1 MQFLK
6 LLFTISFLTSFIA
19 HSQTI
24 QILDAKTKKPIKEV
38 FVFSKQNQRGVLS
51 NKNGEIDLSEF
62 GANEKLTF
70 QHVKFD
76 KLYLN
81 KSEALKG
88 PILLNQKKNQLPT
101 VYYDHPLRYNIDPED
116 EPGRIEKITK
126 EIVKLE
132 NPANSA
138 DMLQNTGG
146 VLVQKSQGG
155 GGSPI
160 IRGFE
165 ANKLLLVIDG
175 VRMNNAI
182 YRSGHLQNA
191 ITVDNGVLDH
201 TEVIFGPSSS
211 LYGSDALG
219 GVIHFHTIDPEITGK
234 DSTYFTGSSYLRF
247 NSNNRSMTGHF
258 DFSIG
263 KNKWAL
269 LSSITASQFGD
280 IISGKNRAF
289 HNDASWGLHPEVVI
303 QSNSGDSVVENMNRH
318 IQANS
323 GYSQF
328 DFLEKFVYQSNDHL
342 KYTFNLQFSTSSKI
356 NRYDKLT
363 EYNNGNLKYA
373 EWYYGPQTRFLGQFK
388 VDFSKNPN
396 NPKNKIYHAGVF
408 SLAYQKIEEDRISR
422 RFQNAMR
429 EIQEEDLNIISLNLD
444 FNKILTKN
452 RILFYGLEAQH
463 NIVESNALA
472 TNIFSENIADSQTRY
487 PQKSN
492 YLTSG
497 IYVEFKK
504 KFNNR
509 ANFTTGLRYSFI
521 YANSQFTDTS
531 FLSLP
536 FTEVNLLTGAPSGNL
551 GFVLRPDSSTKMS
564 IQATT
569 GFRAPNIDDYG
580 KVFEKSGFTVVPNN
594 NLKPEYALGGE
605 FSVERSFGKDFLSI
619 GGTVYTTYL
628 FNAMVQRDFTLNG
641 EDSIL
646 YNGEMTKIQA
656 IVNTDQAIVYGASA
670 HLRVNFS
677 KKMNFNFSY
686 NYTKGTDLS
695 LKSPLEHIPPQFGKI
710 AFNYSGKKLNT
721 AIYTFYNF
729 RKKLSDYAAGG
740 DNIDLTPNGGGTPP
754 WWTLNYR
761 ISYTF
766 YDQISVQFA
775 AENILDMHYRQFAS
789 GITAPGRNFM
799 ISLKAEF

>member
-1 MQFLK
+1 MK
-6 LLFTISFLTSFIA
+6 PLFTLSFLLSFTTF
-19 HSQTI
+19 SQT
-24 QILDAKTKKPIKEV
+24 AKIVNSDTDKPIKEV
-38 FVFSKQNQRGVLS
+38 FVYSKENPRGVLS
-51 NKNGEIDLSEF
+51 DTKGEISLSEF
-62 GANEKLTF
+62 GSEEMLFF

-76 KLYLN
+76 RLYIS
-81 KSEALKG
+81 KTEALSG
-88 PILLNQKKNQLPT
+88 PIKLSPKKNQLPT
-101 VYYDHPLRYNIDPED
+101 VYFDHPLRYNIEAED

-132 NPANSA
+132 NPATSA

-219 GVIHFHTIDPEITGK
+219 GVIHFHTIDPEITNA
-234 DSTYFTGSSYLRF
+234 DSLYFTGNSNIRF
-247 NSNNRSMTGHF
+247 NTNNKSMTGHF
-258 DFSIG
+258 DFSTG

-269 LSSITASQFGD
+269 LSSFTASKFGD
-280 IISGKNRAF
+280 IISGQNRSF
-289 HNDASWGLHPEVVI
+289 HNDANWGLHQEVVI
-303 QSNSGDSVVENMNRH
+303 QTNGNDSIVENQNPN

-328 DFLEKFVYQSNDHL
+328 DFLEKFIYQSNDHL
-342 KYTFNLQFSTSSKI
+342 RYTFNLQFSTSSEI

-363 EYNNGNLKYA
+363 EYSGGNLRYA

-422 RFQNAMR
+422 RFQSANR
-429 EIQEEDLNIISLNLD
+429 EFQEEDVDVISLNLD
-444 FNKILTKN
+444 FNRILTKN
-452 RILFYGLEAQH
+452 RIFFYGLEAQH
-463 NIVESNALA
+463 NIVHSTAY
-472 TNIFSENIADSQTRY
+472 TKNINSGLSSDDQTRY
-487 PQKSN
+487 PQESN

-497 IYVEFKK
+497 VYVEFKK

-509 ANFTTGLRYSFI
+509 ANFTSGLRYSFI

-536 FTEVNLLTGAPSGNL
+536 FNEVNLLTAAPSGNA
-551 GFVLRPDSSTKMS
+551 GFVFRPDTLTKIS
-564 IQATT
+564 VQATT

-580 KVFEKSGFTVVPNN
+580 KVFEKSGNTVVPNN

-605 FSVERSFGKDFLSI
+605 LSVDRRFGKDFIHI
-619 GGTVYTTYL
+619 GATTYATYL

-641 EDSIL
+641 QDSIL

-656 IVNTDQAIVYGASA
+656 IVNTDQAVVYGVSA
-670 HLRVNFS
+670 HLRINFTR
-677 KKMNFNFSY
+677 KFNFVYSY
-686 NYTKGTDLS
+686 NFTKGLDLS
-695 LKSPLEHIPPQFGKI
+695 ANTPLEHIAPQFGKI
-710 AFNYSGKKLNT
+710 AFNYSGKKLNSS
-721 AIYTFYNF
+721 IYSFYNF
-729 RKKLSDYAAGG
+729 RKRIKDYTPGG
-740 DNIDLTPNGGGTPP
+740 DNIDLTPNQAGTPP

-766 YDQISVQFA
+766 YDKLAVQFA